1 MMATGATIAGSVD
14 PILKDYYLDKIVEE
28 IKQQQ
33 PLSDYFK
40 KRDDMPTDGRQV
52 FYPVH
57 LGRNTGVGAIGAGG
71 NLPTAGAQAWQDIK
85 IPYRYNYARIQID
98 AQSLKA
104 TKSSRGAFEKI
115 FDAEIMGAARDCGR
129 NRNRQMFGY
138 GLGVLGVINAG
149 VANATQTIN
158 NSQGQT
164 DANGQY
170 NPSRFFAAGQ
180 ILAGINAA
188 GNAISWVGT
197 VSSVNAALSTVTF
210 TGSVTSVTGDQVVL
224 ASLTSSTA
232 LADTGYNNEVMGL
245 LGMVDDGTY
254 VSTYFNIV
262 RATYPSMNASRV
274 ALGGGAISTILFQK
288 AFDAVYQKSDGKVT
302 DMFTHPVTLREHLA
316 NLTTFKRYTNEF
328 AMKPDAGFEGA
339 AHDGEIEF
347 NESPIHVD
355 RDCPYGV
362 IFGLDESMLFR
373 YVNEEGKWADE
384 DGTILLRVSG
394 VDSYE
399 ARFRL
404 FDNFC
409 CDAPNRNFVISG
421 IGLSAAPESI
431 QLI

>member
-1 MMATGATIAGSVD
+1 MTGQTITTVD
-14 PILKDYYLDKIVEE
+14 TILKDFYVDKIVEE

-71 NLPTAGAQAWQDIK
+71 NLPQAGAQAWQDLK
-85 IPYRYNYARIQID
+85 IPYKYNYARIQID

-104 TKSSRGAFEKI
+104 TKTSKGAFEKV
-115 FDAEIMGAARDCGR
+115 FDAEIMGAAKDCGR

-138 GLGVLGVINAG
+138 GLGVLAFVSVGVN
-149 VANATQTIN
+149 NATQTLN
-158 NSQGQT
+158 NSQGLT
-164 DANGQY
+164 DANGQF
-170 NPSRFFAAGQ
+170 NPAKFFAAGQ
-180 ILAGINAA
+180 ILAGITAN
-188 GNAISWVGT
+188 GLTVNWVGT
-197 VSSVNAALSTVTF
+197 VASVNAALSTVTF
-210 TGSVTSVTGDQVVL
+210 TGAVNSTTGDQIVTC
-224 ASLTSSTA
+224 SLTSSTA

-245 LGMVDDGTY
+245 LGMVDDGTF
-254 VSTYFNIV
+254 VSTYFNIA
-262 RATYPSMNASRV
+262 RATYPSMQSSRIN
-274 ALGGGAISTILFQK
+274 LGGGAISTILFQK
-288 AFDAVYQKSDGKVT
+288 AFDAVYQKSDGKIT

-316 NLTTFKRYTNEF
+316 NLVTFKRYNNEF
-328 AMKPDAGFEGA
+328 GMAPDSGFTGA

-347 NESPIHVD
+347 NETPIHVD

-394 VDSYE
+394 VDAYE
-399 ARFRL
+399 GRFRI

-409 CDAPNRNFVISG
+409 NDAPNRCFVISN

>member
-1 MMATGATIAGSVD
+1 MTGQTITSVD
-14 PILKDYYLDKIVEE
+14 PLLKDFYVDKVVEE

-57 LGRNTGVGAIGAGG
+57 LGRNVGVGAIGAGG
-71 NLPTAGAQAWQDIK
+71 NLPQAGAQSWQDMK

-104 TKSSRGAFEKI
+104 TKTSKGAFEKV
-115 FDAEIMGAARDCGR
+115 FDAEIMGAAKDCGR

-138 GLGVLGVINAG
+138 GTGVLATIITG
-149 VANATQTIN
+149 VASATQTLSY
-158 NSQGQT
+158 SQGLT
-164 DANGQY
+164 DANGAY
-170 NPSRFFAAGQ
+170 NPARFLAANQ
-180 ILAGINAA
+180 IVAGIAA
-188 GNAISWVGT
+188 NGLSISWVGT
-197 VSSVNAALSTVTF
+197 VLSVNAALSTVTF
-210 TGSVTSVTGDQVVL
+210 TGSVTSVSGDQVVTC
-224 ASLTSSTA
+224 SLTSSSA

-245 LGMVDDGTY
+245 LGMVDDGTFLNVY
-254 VSTYFNIV
+254 NSINRT
-262 RATYPSMNASRV
+262 TYPSMQSSRIN
-274 ALGGGAISTILFQK
+274 LGGGAISTILFQK
-288 AFDAVYQKSDGKVT
+288 AFDAVYQKSDGKLT
-302 DMFTHPVTLREHLA
+302 DMFTHPVTLREHLS

-328 AMKPDAGFEGA
+328 SMAPDAGFEGA

-347 NESPIHVD
+347 NETPIHVD
-355 RDCPYGV
+355 RDCPYGT

-394 VDSYE
+394 VDAYE
-399 ARFRL
+399 GRFRL

-409 CDAPNRNFVISG
+409 NDAPNRCFVISN

>member
-1 MMATGATIAGSVD
+1 MAGQTITTVD

-57 LGRNTGVGAIGAGG
+57 VGRNSGVGAIGAGA
-71 NLPTAGAQAWQDIK
+71 NLPTAGYQSWQDIK

-104 TKSSRGAFEKI
+104 TKTSRGAFEKI

-138 GLGVLGVINAG
+138 GLGTIAVVTTGVSS
-149 VANATQTIN
+149 ATQTLKN
-158 NSQGQT
+158 GQGQT
-164 DANGQY
+164 DANGQF
-170 NPSRFFAAGQ
+170 NPARFFAANQ
-180 ILAGINAA
+180 ILAGISSGTTVN
-188 GNAISWVGT
+188 WVGT

-210 TGSVTSVTGDQVVL
+210 TGSVTSTTGDEVVIVST
-224 ASLTSSTA
+224 ASSTV

-245 LGMVDDGTY
+245 AGMIDDGTY
-254 VSTYFNIV
+254 VSTYFSLV
-262 RATYPSMNASRV
+262 RATYPQMNASRV
-274 ALGGGAISTILFQK
+274 ALGQGAISTILFQK
-288 AFDAVYQKSDGKVT
+288 AFDAVYQKSDGKIT
-302 DMFTHPVTLREHLA
+302 DMFTNPVTLREHLS

-328 AMKPDAGFEGA
+328 AMAPDAGFDGA

-347 NESPIHVD
+347 NEAPIHVD
-355 RDCPYGV
+355 RDCQYGV
-362 IFGLDESMLFR
+362 IYGLDESMLFR

-384 DGTILLRVSG
+384 DGTILLRVAG
-394 VDSYE
+394 VDAYE
-399 ARFRL
+399 ARFRI
-404 FDNFC
+404 FDNFV